1 MDMIEQIEKLDRL
14 RVQGAI
20 SDAEFDTAKRKIL
33 SEDGIQIS
41 DGTIHGIEAK
51 TWCTIM
57 HLSQLLAFSGV
68 GIIAPII
75 MWLLGNDKSVLVRR
89 HGNRMMNWIVSSL
102 IYATISLILCF
113 VFVGIPLILI
123 VGLLTIIFPIIAA
136 VKSNDGQVWTYPLTF
151 KFFAED

>member
-1 MDMIEQIEKLDRL
+1 
-14 RVQGAI
+14 
-20 SDAEFDTAKRKIL
+20 
-33 SEDGIQIS
+33 
-41 DGTIHGIEAK
+41 
-51 TWCTIM
+51 M